1 MIEVVKN
8 AKDNSEVVFATE
20 RKVTHL
26 LGRWS
31 AGTDDRKLTNAT
43 PMRFLPSP
51 RRRTCFILGR
61 QGHMWRKKYPELEA
75 GEWRAGKW
83 PAVFSGF
90 PSQAHLDPTAGDRR
104 NVQMVLQNHCS

>member
-1 MIEVVKN
+1 MTEVVKN
-8 AKDNSEVVFATE
+8 AKDNREVVFATE

-31 AGTDDRKLTNAT
+31 AGTDDREKADQCNSHALSAFSTKEN
-43 PMRFLPSP
+43 LLY
-51 RRRTCFILGR
+51 LGKA
-61 QGHMWRKKYPELEA
+61 GTHVGKKYPELAA

-104 NVQMVLQNHCS
+104 NVQMVL